1 MKRVVLF
8 IAGGLFA
15 VSVFAQGIKDL
26 DAAWVKAAKAGDVE
40 GLVKLYAPTAVTYMP
55 DEMKAKGTDEV
66 RASFQK
72 FLGANTVTEM
82 TLSQDFETTSGN
94 LAASS
99 GTFSMT
105 VTPKGG
111 GAAQTMEGRYSS
123 VAVKKNGKWMYVSD
137 HASVPLPPAPAAA
150 APPAQP
156 APAVTPLPAPGP

>member
-1 MKRVVLF
+1 MKRAILF
-8 IAGGLFA
+8 VAGGLFA

-55 DEMKAKGTDEV
+55 DEMRAKGTEEI

-72 FLGANTVTEM
+72 FLGASNVTAM
-82 TLSQDFETTSGN
+82 TLTQDFETTSGN

-99 GTFSMT
+99 GIFSMT
-105 VTPKGG
+105 VEPKTG

-123 VAVKKNGKWMYVSD
+123 VAVRKNGKWMYVSD
-137 HASVPLPPAPAAA
+137 HASLPLPPPEAPAAA
-150 APPAQP
+150 PATAP
-156 APAVTPLPAPGP
+156 TPIP

>member
-8 IAGGLFA
+8 LAGGLFA

-26 DAAWVKAAKAGDVE
+26 DAAWAKAAKAGDVE

-55 DEMKAKGTDEV
+55 DEMKAKGTAEI

-72 FLGANTVTEM
+72 FLGSSTVTEM
-82 TLSQDFETTSGN
+82 TLSQDFATTSGN

-99 GTFSMT
+99 GMFSMT
-105 VTPKGG
+105 VAPKGG

-123 VAVKKNGKWMYVSD
+123 IAVRKNGKWMYVSD
-137 HASVPLPPAPAAA
+137 HASVPLAPAPPAAA
-150 APPAQP
+150 PATAP
-156 APAVTPLPAPGP
+156 TPVP

>member
-8 IAGGLFA
+8 LAGGLFA

-26 DAAWVKAAKAGDVE
+26 DNAWKKAAMAGDVE

-55 DEMKAKGTDEV
+55 DEMKAKGTDEI

-72 FLGANTVTEM
+72 FLGASKVTAM
-82 TLSQDFETTSGN
+82 TLTPEFESTSGN

-105 VTPKGG
+105 VEPKAG

-123 VAVKKNGKWMYVSD
+123 AAVKKNGKWMYVSD
-137 HASVPLPPAPAAA
+137 HASVPMAPAPAAA
-150 APPAQP
+150 APAT
-156 APAVTPLPAPGP
+156 TPVP

>member
-8 IAGGLFA
+8 LAGGLFA
-15 VSVFAQGIKDL
+15 VSVLAQGIKDL

-55 DEMKAKGTDEV
+55 DEMKAKGTEEI

-72 FLGANTVTEM
+72 FLGASTVTEM

-123 VAVKKNGKWMYVSD
+123 VAVKKSGKWMYVSD
-137 HASVPLPPAPAAA
+137 HASVPLPPPAEAPAT
-150 APPAQP
+150 
-156 APAVTPLPAPGP
+156 APATATTPTP

>member
-1 MKRVVLF
+1 MKRAVL
-8 IAGGLFA
+8 ILAGGLFA

-55 DEMKAKGTDEV
+55 DEMKAKGTDEI

-72 FLGANTVTEM
+72 FLGASTVTEM
-82 TLSQDFETTSGN
+82 TLTQDFESSSGN

-105 VTPKGG
+105 ITPKSG
-111 GAAQTMEGRYSS
+111 GAAQTMQGRYSS
-123 VAVKKNGKWMYVSD
+123 IAVRKGGKWMYVSD
-137 HASVPLPPAPAAA
+137 HASMPIPAEPAAPAAA
-150 APPAQP
+150 PAAAP
-156 APAVTPLPAPGP
+156 TPTP

>member
-8 IAGGLFA
+8 LAGGLFA

-55 DEMKAKGTDEV
+55 DEMRAKGTEEI

-72 FLGANTVTEM
+72 FLGSSTVTEM
-82 TLSQDFETTSGN
+82 TLKPDFDSTSGN

-105 VTPKGG
+105 VTPKAG

-123 VAVKKNGKWMYVSD
+123 VATRKSGKWLYVSD
-137 HASVPLPPAPAAA
+137 HASMPIPPPPAEAPAAA
-150 APPAQP
+150 PATAP
-156 APAVTPLPAPGP
+156 TPTP

>member
-55 DEMKAKGTDEV
+55 DEMKAKGTDEI

-72 FLGANTVTEM
+72 FLGSSTVTEM
-82 TLSQDFETTSGN
+82 TLSPEFDTTSGN

-111 GAAQTMEGRYSS
+111 GAAQTMQGRYSS
-123 VAVKKNGKWMYVSD
+123 IAVRKSGKWMYVSD
-137 HASVPLPPAPAAA
+137 HASVPIPAEPAAAPAPAT
-150 APPAQP
+150 
-156 APAVTPLPAPGP
+156 TPTP